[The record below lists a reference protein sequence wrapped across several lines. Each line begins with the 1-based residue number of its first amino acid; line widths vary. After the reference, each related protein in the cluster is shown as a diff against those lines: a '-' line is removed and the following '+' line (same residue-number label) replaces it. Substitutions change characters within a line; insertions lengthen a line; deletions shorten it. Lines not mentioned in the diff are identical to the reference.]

1 MSAKRSGYVTVEQKE
16 TLVEFMKQNPELKS
30 GKFSAT
36 FTIKEAQKT
45 WIRLA
50 EELHK
55 IPNGAVKDWKQWRKV
70 CKVLKFLICG
80 MSSVGTVNV

>member
-1 MSAKRSGYVTVEQKE
+1 MSTTKRSGYVTVEQKE
-16 TLVEFMKQNPELKS
+16 ALIEFMKQNPELKS

-36 FTIKEAQKT
+36 FTLKEAQKA
-45 WIRLA
+45 WLRLT

-70 CKVLKFLICG
+70 SKEIL
-80 MSSVGTVNV
+80 